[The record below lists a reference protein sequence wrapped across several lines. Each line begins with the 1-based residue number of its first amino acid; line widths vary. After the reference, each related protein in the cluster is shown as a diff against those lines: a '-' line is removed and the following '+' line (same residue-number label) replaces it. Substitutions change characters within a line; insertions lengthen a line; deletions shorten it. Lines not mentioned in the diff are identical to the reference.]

1 MIGKLIR
8 YFISF
13 CYCGFLKLK
22 YRQKLIIN
30 SFKVYISILSEIKI
44 TGTGK
49 VQIDSSKGRV
59 YISPYS
65 SIVSSGGNI
74 YIGSGVFFNKN
85 VNVVSHDNIYIGENC
100 LFGHNICCFDSDH
113 RYNDLSKDIRYQGY
127 AKSPVRIERNVWICA
142 GVMITKGTIIGE
154 NSVIAGNSVARGS
167 LRQNSIYA
175 GIPCKFIKEIS

>member
-13 CYCGFLKLK
+13 CYCCFLKLK

-30 SFKVYISILSEIKI
+30 PFKVYISILSEIKI
-44 TGTGK
+44 TGTGI

-85 VNVVSHDNIYIGENC
+85 VNIVSHDNIYIGENC
-100 LFGHNICCFDSDH
+100 LLGTTYAVSILIIDIMIFLKIYVIKVTLNRQSE
-113 RYNDLSKDIRYQGY
+113 LSAMSGFAQ
-127 AKSPVRIERNVWICA
+127 V
-142 GVMITKGTIIGE
+142 
-154 NSVIAGNSVARGS
+154 
-167 LRQNSIYA
+167 
-175 GIPCKFIKEIS
+175 